1 MKHRILVVAEDAP
14 VRATLAR
21 WLMAAGYAVELAES
35 PKRARE
41 VIENEAVALAIL
53 APQRLDATG
62 QELARELRG
71 AIGRLIIVIEPPA
84 DAGHQ
89 TAEAIESDGS
99 ISKPLNEAETLERVK
114 AALPAPPKEAEP
126 LPDTLYFEGHV
137 LDVGARQCRTL
148 DGRDR
153 LLTRGEFTTLLAL
166 ARQSGRVVS
175 RDELRQAVA
184 GRDAGPDDRSV
195 DVAISRLRRKIEL
208 DPKEPRIIVTVP
220 GEGYRLAEAAQSQDR
235 HVPVVAQPLPPSV
248 VTDPSMIETRWIDTR
263 PPPRRHRA
271 LWIGSAA
278 LAGIAIVLVALWVW
292 RLEEQAAGLP
302 VVGKFDASVVPLVTD
317 MARHE
322 LETYPLQPDFK
333 AVAIAAGAYGVASG
347 AHDPSSA
354 KAEALE
360 RCKLRSSSSRFCR
373 LYAVGADVVWSVK
386 SLPLPLPF
394 DIHDEPLEE
403 AFDAAALLPDMTG
416 QIGYMNRADH
426 RALALQGTPQGM
438 GGFYATFGTA
448 LRPTAVRLAIEGC
461 VDIYQSPC
469 LLVSVDGLWTIRVPK
484 SRRIVGLFMLTN
496 EAAISGE
503 DKQRI
508 GAIYRQN
515 DWRAMARGKAGGWYP
530 VAGAPSES
538 AAIEQA
544 LERCAEHDI
553 ECHIYAISNFRVADE
568 K

>member
-53 APQRLDATG
+53 APQRLDGAG

-99 ISKPLNEAETLERVK
+99 ISKPLDEAETLEKVK
-114 AALPAPPKEAEP
+114 AALPAPQKEAES
-126 LPDTLYFEGHV
+126 LPDTLYFEGHI

-263 PPPRRHRA
+263 PPPRRTARC
-271 LWIGSAA
+271 GS
-278 LAGIAIVLVALWVW
+278 G
-292 RLEEQAAGLP
+292 R
-302 VVGKFDASVVPLVTD
+302 
-317 MARHE
+317 
-322 LETYPLQPDFK
+322 
-333 AVAIAAGAYGVASG
+333 
-347 AHDPSSA
+347 
-354 KAEALE
+354 
-360 RCKLRSSSSRFCR
+360 
-373 LYAVGADVVWSVK
+373 
-386 SLPLPLPF
+386 LPLPASRPSWSHYGF
-394 DIHDEPLEE
+394 GDWKNKRP
-403 AFDAAALLPDMTG
+403 ACRSWGNSM
-416 QIGYMNRADH
+416 H
-426 RALALQGTPQGM
+426 RSFRWSPTWLGTN
-438 GGFYATFGTA
+438 
-448 LRPTAVRLAIEGC
+448 LRPTRC
-461 VDIYQSPC
+461 
-469 LLVSVDGLWTIRVPK
+469 
-484 SRRIVGLFMLTN
+484 SRTSKR
-496 EAAISGE
+496 S
-503 DKQRI
+503 Q
-508 GAIYRQN
+508 
-515 DWRAMARGKAGGWYP
+515 
-530 VAGAPSES
+530 
-538 AAIEQA
+538 
-544 LERCAEHDI
+544 
-553 ECHIYAISNFRVADE
+553 
-568 K
+568 

>member
-41 VIENEAVALAIL
+41 VVENEAVALAIL
-53 APQRLDATG
+53 APRSGAAG

-71 AIGRLIIVIEPPA
+71 AIGRLIIIVEPPA
-84 DAGHQ
+84 DAGRE

-99 ISKPLNEAETLERVK
+99 IAKPLDEAETLEKVK
-114 AALPAPPKEAEP
+114 AALPAPPKEPEP
-126 LPDTLYFEGHV
+126 LPDTLYFEGHI
-137 LDVGARQCRTL
+137 LDVGARQCRNL

-166 ARQSGRVVS
+166 ARQAGRVVS
-175 RDELRQAVA
+175 RDELRQAVV

-195 DVAISRLRRKIEL
+195 DVTISRLRRKIEL

-220 GEGYRLAEAAQSQDR
+220 GEGYRLAEAAPSQDR
-235 HVPVVAQPLPPSV
+235 HVPVVAQQPLPPSV
-248 VTDPSMIETRWIDTR
+248 ATDPSMIETSAIDTR
-263 PPPRRHRA
+263 PPARRRRA
-271 LWIGSAA
+271 LWIGSAV
-278 LAGIAIVLVALWVW
+278 LAGITTVLVAQWVW
-292 RLEEQAAGLP
+292 RLEGQEASLP
-302 VVGKFDASVVPLVTD
+302 VAGKFDASVVPLVTD

-360 RCKLRSSSSRFCR
+360 RCKLRSSSNRFCR
-373 LYAVGADVVWSVK
+373 LYAVGADVVWSIK

-403 AFDAAALLPDMTG
+403 AFDAAALPLNMAG

-438 GGFYATFGTA
+438 GGFYAAFGTV

-461 VDIYQSPC
+461 VDTYLSPC

-484 SRRIVGLFMLTN
+484 SRRIAGVFMLTN

-508 GAIYRQN
+508 GAIYRQS
-515 DWRAMARGKAGGWYP
+515 DWRAMARGKTGGWYP

-544 LERCAEHDI
+544 LERCAEHDSG
-553 ECHIYAISNFRVADE
+553 CHVYAISNFRVADE

>member
-1 MKHRILVVAEDAP
+1 
-14 VRATLAR
+14 
-21 WLMAAGYAVELAES
+21 MAAGYAVELAES

-53 APQRLDATG
+53 ALQRSGAAG

-84 DAGHQ
+84 DAGRQ

-99 ISKPLNEAETLERVK
+99 ISKPLNEAETLETVK

-126 LPDTLYFEGHV
+126 LPETL
-137 LDVGARQCRTL
+137 
-148 DGRDR
+148 
-153 LLTRGEFTTLLAL
+153 
-166 ARQSGRVVS
+166 
-175 RDELRQAVA
+175 
-184 GRDAGPDDRSV
+184 
-195 DVAISRLRRKIEL
+195 
-208 DPKEPRIIVTVP
+208 
-220 GEGYRLAEAAQSQDR
+220 
-235 HVPVVAQPLPPSV
+235 
-248 VTDPSMIETRWIDTR
+248 
-263 PPPRRHRA
+263 
-271 LWIGSAA
+271 
-278 LAGIAIVLVALWVW
+278 
-292 RLEEQAAGLP
+292 
-302 VVGKFDASVVPLVTD
+302 
-317 MARHE
+317 
-322 LETYPLQPDFK
+322 
-333 AVAIAAGAYGVASG
+333 
-347 AHDPSSA
+347 
-354 KAEALE
+354 
-360 RCKLRSSSSRFCR
+360 FCR
-373 LYAVGADVVWSVK
+373 LYAVGADVVWSIT

-403 AFDAAALLPDMTG
+403 AFDAAALLPNMTG
-416 QIGYMNRADH
+416 QTGYMNRANH

-438 GGFYATFGTA
+438 GGFYAAFGTA

-461 VDIYQSPC
+461 VDIYLSPC

-508 GAIYRQN
+508 GAVYQQN

-544 LERCAEHDI
+544 LERCAEHDS
-553 ECHIYAISNFRVADE
+553 ECHIHAISNFRVADE
-568 K
+568 G